1 VTPHH
6 ESDDGGPV
14 TVDVTCTSVSLLQRM
29 LRQALQESEQT
40 KKQLQAAEA
49 RAVELQQT
57 VALKEV
63 EVRKLNKERVAAER
77 TAAAAVERL
86 RKDLQGQL
94 SVAEEALRQREAS
107 VKQLTEQLTAH
118 ATELEEARVVQ
129 RTQPFLHA
137 ASRSFSSG
145 GGSPR
150 ASASVTAASPSQRI
164 AHRRESL
171 TAAAALSSAAP
182 GPTSPAVD
190 TASRGLTVD
199 PSASP
204 SASNISRA
212 KSVSALPARSP
223 STAAALLFATQD
235 DGAENEEN
243 VKPFEDSDLV
253 GDQLSHEEG
262 QQSPLRRP
270 KARSVAE
277 RSQSLS
283 QLDSS
288 QLELQ
293 ARLKAEMERKT
304 PKQRL
309 RHMDGS
315 EVSLTEATPRDTSAR
330 QEHPS
335 VGLQEEASE
344 AHEGPVPM
352 QALDG
357 VPPPRKTHKEH
368 HRERESAVE
377 MSQAAGQAAAASM
390 AEERRQRLVSAT
402 ARRSDSP
409 AEASAQLD
417 SLLMPITRSLS
428 GTAAQGPSRA
438 ERPPSAN
445 STTSSKSPLPGRR
458 MMGSMFRCETDHR
471 LRNC

>member
-1 VTPHH
+1 
-6 ESDDGGPV
+6 
-14 TVDVTCTSVSLLQRM
+14 
-29 LRQALQESEQT
+29 
-40 KKQLQAAEA
+40 
-49 RAVELQQT
+49 
-57 VALKEV
+57 
-63 EVRKLNKERVAAER
+63 
-77 TAAAAVERL
+77 
-86 RKDLQGQL
+86 
-94 SVAEEALRQREAS
+94 
-107 VKQLTEQLTAH
+107 
-118 ATELEEARVVQ
+118 
-129 RTQPFLHA
+129 
-137 ASRSFSSG
+137 
-145 GGSPR
+145 
-150 ASASVTAASPSQRI
+150 
-164 AHRRESL
+164 
-171 TAAAALSSAAP
+171 
-182 GPTSPAVD
+182 
-190 TASRGLTVD
+190 
-199 PSASP
+199 
-204 SASNISRA
+204 
-212 KSVSALPARSP
+212 
-223 STAAALLFATQD
+223 
-235 DGAENEEN
+235 